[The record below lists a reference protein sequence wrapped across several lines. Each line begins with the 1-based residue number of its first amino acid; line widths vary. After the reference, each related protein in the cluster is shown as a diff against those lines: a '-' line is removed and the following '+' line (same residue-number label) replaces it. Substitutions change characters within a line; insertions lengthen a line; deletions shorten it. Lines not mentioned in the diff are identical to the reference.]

1 MSTTVKSSRKQTV
14 AELPDSPEC
23 LGGNLAWLLGQAH
36 YAILSEVSAAFAPLG
51 ISSRGYH
58 VLAAALTAEHTQS
71 ELAVLVGVDKTTMVV
86 TVDELEA
93 AGLAERRPSET
104 DRRAR
109 VIVVTEAGESKVTEG
124 REVIKAIQAAVL
136 GRCRRASARSSS
148 TRSPASSASAS
159 PSRSSAHR
167 RCGGAAQVAVAALT
181 KGRAATAARRSSRTA
196 AGGGSS
202 RCIRARSSRTR

>member
-1 MSTTVKSSRKQTV
+1 MSTTVKSLREQKV
-14 AELPDSPEC
+14 ADLPDCPEC

-36 YAILSEVSAAFAPLG
+36 YALLSEVNAAFAPLG

-124 REVIKAIQAAVL
+124 REVIKAIQAGVL
-136 GRCRRASARSSS
+136 ETLPARQRAIFLDSLATLVRERLAEPVECSPPLRRRE
-148 TRSPASSASAS
+148 P
-159 PSRSSAHR
+159 
-167 RCGGAAQVAVAALT
+167 
-181 KGRAATAARRSSRTA
+181 K
-196 AGGGSS
+196 
-202 RCIRARSSRTR
+202 